1 MLERDKAVLRIK
13 FDIAHFVAVPQLL
26 FTNHPALCQL
36 KVKHGVDVG
45 MAYHTQNAGKT
56 FCHFMAES
64 KQVFIFMEASTD
76 SA

>member
-1 MLERDKAVLRIK
+1 MLSERDKAVLRVK
-13 FDIAHFVAVPQLL
+13 FDIAHFVAVLQLL
-26 FTNHPALCQL
+26 FINYPALCQL

-45 MAYHTQNAGKT
+45 MAQNAGKT

-64 KQVFIFMEASTD
+64 KQAFFFMDASTD